1 MHQVIWI
8 DAQICEQRSEMKNT
22 TNILLLVIG
31 IALLAIAVEPFM
43 RPRPAQA
50 QVMADYPLYFE
61 PGVYLLR
68 APDGTSQIYGKMAVD
83 LRTGKIWAFPTYGQ
97 QPYPLDVTTTKPV
110 TSKPFLLG
118 RFAIEDTDR

>member
-1 MHQVIWI
+1 
-8 DAQICEQRSEMKNT
+8 MKNT
-22 TNILLLVIG
+22 TNVLLLVIA
-31 IALLAIAVEPFM
+31 IALVAIAIEPLM

-83 LRTGKIWAFPTYGQ
+83 MRTGKIWGFPTYGQ
-97 QPYPLDVTTTKPV
+97 QPYPVDISTTKPV
-110 TSKPFLLG
+110 TSKPVLLG
-118 RFAIEDTDR
+118 RFALEDTDR